1 MVNSTGRLA
10 GWYGLS
16 AIQAPPALRP
26 SKSNSTTR
34 IRFSIAVQRATDRLL
49 FWQGDGEENKNRRL
63 LCRNVL
69 DIHNKLIPH
78 NEELK
83 TKERVIEGLEYELES
98 CREDVAELEQR
109 EVCQYDSCK
118 FEDVCLEMEDVIS
131 NIKRR

>member
-1 MVNSTGRLA
+1 MNIR
-10 GWYGLS
+10 
-16 AIQAPPALRP
+16 
-26 SKSNSTTR
+26 SKLEN
-34 IRFSIAVQRATDRLL
+34 ILL
-49 FWQGDGEENKNRRL
+49 FDYSNNEIVRKFFEES
-63 LCRNVL
+63 
-69 DIHNKLIPH
+69 IIIFE
-78 NEELK
+78 EELK